1 MAGGKSLVSLPLPSA
16 LLLALVC
23 VSVAHTEAHT
33 FTAKYFSPP
42 YTSAA
47 CGPEFVAAV
56 KDEMLMGVPKHVWNS
71 GRACGKRLA
80 VSCVSN
86 GKDSPC
92 IKSGGEEAPAVIATI
107 VEHAADDIILLSKEA
122 FAKLAPLK
130 VGLITVNVTLAPS
143 DSAPVPL
150 VSPALPPVVASPPLA
165 APAYFRGV

>member
-1 MAGGKSLVSLPLPSA
+1 MVVIKKPQVLLGGQHIAMCCHVYRRAVDRTLLVWWNMN
-16 LLLALVC
+16 
-23 VSVAHTEAHT
+23 
-33 FTAKYFSPP
+33 FSG
-42 YTSAA
+42 AA

-71 GRACGKRLA
+71 RRACGKRLA

-92 IKSGGEEAPAVIATI
+92 IKSGGDEAPAVIATI
-107 VEHAADDIILLSKEA
+107 VELAADDIILLSKEA
-122 FAKLAPLK
+122 FTKLAPLK

-150 VSPALPPVVASPPLA
+150 V
-165 APAYFRGV
+165 